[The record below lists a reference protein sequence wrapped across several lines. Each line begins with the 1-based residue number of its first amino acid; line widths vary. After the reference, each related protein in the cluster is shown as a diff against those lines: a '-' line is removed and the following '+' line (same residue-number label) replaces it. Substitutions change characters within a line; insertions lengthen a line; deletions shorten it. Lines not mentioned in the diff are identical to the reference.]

1 MKLSHIISLAT
12 TAWMGSTAQAFVV
25 TPPSSSSSSLLLS
38 SIFQSSIGSTTRRP
52 AASKEAWDID
62 GDEPT
67 EEDIERLYDQVDE
80 LSLKRALDPTEKAW
94 RYATKVLLRIGSKG
108 ATLTHGNSL
117 RQLLEQHEVV
127 KVKINTRK
135 FGEWLSFIVVSFGC
149 SFCQLLVTFTGM

>member
-1 MKLSHIISLAT
+1 MKLSSILLLAT
-12 TAWMGSTAQAFVV
+12 TALMGSTAQAFVI
-25 TPPSSSSSSLLLS
+25 TPSSSSSLLS
-38 SIFQSSIGSTTRRP
+38 SISQSIGTRRP
-52 AASKEAWDID
+52 ASTEAWDID

-80 LSLKRALDPTEKAW
+80 VSLKRALDPTEKAW

-135 FGEWLSFIVVSFGC
+135 FGECRRCRGRHRQVL
-149 SFCQLLVTFTGM
+149 